1 MNTNRQASA
10 VMPSPRK
17 TAIVAGMLYLITHVT
32 SIVAGFLYGHILNDP
47 AYIIESGPDTQVLV
61 AAFLEVILVIAI
73 VGTGA
78 VLYPFL
84 KRQNEGVALSYL
96 SLRTFEAVIIAVG
109 IIPLLVIVTLRQQL
123 AGIAGANPDTLVPLG
138 QSLVSFHNWT
148 HLFGTNLIY
157 GTHTVLLA
165 YLLYKSRLVPRFIP
179 VLCLIG
185 GPAVFIIGT
194 AKMFGMIPEPSL
206 WALLAAVPALA
217 WELSLAIWLIVKGF
231 NRFAAAS
238 GPEVGHAVEPAT
250 TAANDRL
257 GAA

>member
-1 MNTNRQASA
+1 MNANRQASA
-10 VMPSPRK
+10 VIPSPRK
-17 TAIVAGMLYLITHVT
+17 TAIAVGMLYLITHVT
-32 SIVAGFLYGHILNDP
+32 SIVAGVLYGRILNDP

-96 SLRTFEAVIIAVG
+96 CLRTFEAVIITAG
-109 IIPLLVIVTLRQQL
+109 IIALLVIVTLRQQL
-123 AGIAGANPDTLVPLG
+123 AGTAGVDQATLVPLG

-148 HLFGTNLIY
+148 HMFGTNFIY

-165 YLLYKSRLVPRFIP
+165 YLLYTSRLVPRFIP
-179 VLCLIG
+179 VLCLVG

-194 AKMFGMIPEPSL
+194 AKMFGIIPEPSV
-206 WALLAAVPALA
+206 WALIAAVPAFA
-217 WELSLAIWLIVKGF
+217 WELSLAIRLIVKGF
-231 NRFAAAS
+231 NPFAAAS
-238 GPEVGHAVEPAT
+238 
-250 TAANDRL
+250 R
-257 GAA
+257 

>member
-17 TAIVAGMLYLITHVT
+17 TAIVVGMLYLITHVT
-32 SIVAGFLYGHILNDP
+32 SIVAGFLYGRILNDS

-96 SLRTFEAVIIAVG
+96 SLRTFEAVILAAGV
-109 IIPLLVIVTLRQQL
+109 IPLLVIVTLRQQL
-123 AGIAGANPDTLVPLG
+123 AGTAGVDPTTLVPLG

-148 HLFGTNLIY
+148 AMFGPNFIY

-194 AKMFGMIPEPSL
+194 AKMFGIISEPSV
-206 WALLAAVPALA
+206 WALLAAAA
-217 WELSLAIWLIVKGF
+217 AFSWELSLALRMIIKGF
-231 NRFAAAS
+231 NRAAPGSAPASEPAAS
-238 GPEVGHAVEPAT
+238 AT
-250 TAANDRL
+250 NERLSAA
-257 GAA
+257 